1 MYMVPVD
8 HIIIPCLA
16 TLPICARFTEFKPR
30 FRALKRSNVAR
41 SALASPHMLCP
52 REGSGGFDRFVVVQK
67 LGDLRRR
74 RNSALVSNFG

>member
-1 MYMVPVD
+1 MDFHIANEMGTWVPVD

-52 REGSGGFDRFVVVQK
+52 REW
-67 LGDLRRR
+67 
-74 RNSALVSNFG
+74 